1 MRTRP
6 GPVPGAVPGIPSDP
20 MSWIARLVAADARAV
35 GQLRAVREL
44 ALPDWCI
51 AAGFVR
57 DRVWD
62 ALHGMAPRRERHDV
76 DVLFFDQADAGRER
90 EADAEARLA
99 RAFAGTAWEVR
110 NQARMHV
117 AKGLPPHRDTAHA
130 MTFWLETPTAVGIR
144 LDADDTLAVIAP
156 FGVDDLL
163 DLACRPTSWGATR
176 RADYEARIAAKRWL
190 AHWPRLRLEAPLAR
204 ADLSAL
210 GWRRTDQRV
219 GTGFSPL

>member
-1 MRTRP
+1 MAS
-6 GPVPGAVPGIPSDP
+6 PGAGADAAPDS

-35 GQLRAVREL
+35 AQLRVVRDL

-51 AAGFVR
+51 AAGFLR
-57 DRVWD
+57 DRAWD
-62 ALHGMAPRRERHDV
+62 ALHGLAPRRERNDV
-76 DVLFFDQADAGRER
+76 DVLFFDPSDAGRAR

-99 RAFAGTAWEVR
+99 RAFPDAAWEVR

-144 LDADDTLAVIAP
+144 LEADDTLAIVAP

-163 DLACRPTSWGATR
+163 GLACRPTPWGAAR
-176 RADYEARIAAKRWL
+176 RGDYDARIAAKRWR
-190 AHWPRLRLEAPLAR
+190 AHWPGLRFEEPRPRAELPAP
-204 ADLSAL
+204 
-210 GWRRTDQRV
+210 GWCRTDQRV

>member
-110 NQARMHV
+110 NQARMHERNGHHPYRDV
-117 AKGLPPHRDTAHA
+117 ADALTHWPETATAIAARLGPKGVEIL
-130 MTFWLETPTAVGIR
+130 
-144 LDADDTLAVIAP
+144 AP
-156 FGVDDLL
+156 FGVDDVLGMIL
-163 DLACRPTSWGATR
+163 RPTPAINRHPIPVEPG
-176 RADYEARIAAKRWL
+176 
-190 AHWPRLRLEAPLAR
+190 
-204 ADLSAL
+204 LSS
-210 GWRRTDQRV
+210 
-219 GTGFSPL
+219 SP